1 MKKIYNKKCKKEM
14 PIIESRSC
22 LRCGNIFKITALQ
35 KNKLYCDECRMIHK
49 KEQYKSAEAVEKKR
63 ARMKVYYRE
72 VLKKAYK
79 PKRHIIKCERCGK
92 EFILGSG
99 RPAKVC
105 IECLRK
111 SKLAAER
118 AWADY
123 RRDYSS
129 DK

>member
-1 MKKIYNKKCKKEM
+1 MEKIYTKKCKKEL

-22 LRCGNIFKITALQ
+22 LRCGNIFDITAKQ
-35 KNKLYCDECRMIHK
+35 KNKLYCDGCRMIHK
-49 KEQYKSAEAVEKKR
+49 KEQCKSAEAVEKNR

-72 VLKKAYK
+72 VLKKTYK
-79 PKRHIIKCERCGK
+79 PKRHIVKCERCGK

-118 AWADY
+118 ARADY